1 MSIGGTRYNI
11 CLDMDNPSAP
21 RLSVAARARY
31 GLTEHGFGPLL
42 ALAAIVTDDVTGA
55 ALHYGIIPFRTH
67 LALSVIAMA
76 IVTWTCIQAIRRNL
90 DVPPVRRAALLLLS
104 LTFSQLLL
112 GVGSY
117 MNFLVPET
125 LAWFPVAHAVMGIAV
140 LGAAIA
146 LAVTVY
152 RRLHPEDVELAR
164 GGVVIA

>member
-1 MSIGGTRYNI
+1 ME
-11 CLDMDNPSAP
+11 NPSAP

-31 GLTEHGFGPLL
+31 GLAEHGSGPLL
-42 ALAAIVTDDVTGA
+42 ALAAILIDGTAGL
-55 ALHYGIIPFRTH
+55 ALHYGVIPFRTH
-67 LALSVIAMA
+67 LALSVITMA
-76 IVTWTCIQAIRRNL
+76 IITWASIRSIRRNL
-90 DVPPVRRAALLLLS
+90 DVPPVRRAALLLIS

-125 LAWFPVAHAVMGIAV
+125 LAWFPVAHTVMGIAV

-152 RRLHPEDVELAR
+152 RRLHPEDAELAR

>member
-1 MSIGGTRYNI
+1 
-11 CLDMDNPSAP
+11 MDKPSAP

-31 GLTEHGFGPLL
+31 GLAEHGFGPLL
-42 ALAAIVTDDVTGA
+42 ALAAILTDSAAGV
-55 ALHYGIIPFRTH
+55 ALHYGVIPFRTH
-67 LALSVIAMA
+67 LALSVVAAA
-76 IVTWTCIQAIRRNL
+76 IVTWAGFQAIRRNL
-90 DVPPVRRAALLLLS
+90 DVPPVRRSALLLLS

-125 LAWFPVAHAVMGIAV
+125 LEWFPVAHTVMGIAA

-152 RRLHPEDVELAR
+152 RRLHPEDAELAR